1 MQWKPMNTLM
11 VWTNGVL
18 TDFHCVLLCYY
29 FEEGTDKT

>member
-18 TDFHCVLLCYY
+18 TDFHCVLLCY